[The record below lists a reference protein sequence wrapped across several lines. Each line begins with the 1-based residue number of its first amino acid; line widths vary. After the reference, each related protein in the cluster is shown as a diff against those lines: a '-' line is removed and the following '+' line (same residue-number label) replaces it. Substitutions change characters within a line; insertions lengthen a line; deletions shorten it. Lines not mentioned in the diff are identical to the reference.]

1 MQLGEDIVFAFDRSD
16 KSKQMLSSNKAL
28 KTSFNIVYEICFV
41 GNVLET
47 FFLGSTEDQWSK
59 DNNQKL

>member
-1 MQLGEDIVFAFDRSD
+1 
-16 KSKQMLSSNKAL
+16 MLSSNKAL